1 MKIHDQVLSQEH
13 VPVASVAPNTAAT
26 TPGVTVAFDYS
37 QHHCNDPSAGDLPH
51 DDIQGGE
58 THVEEEVGVWLAPLP
73 PLWNAWWCG
82 GCCTLHYVDNGGDLL
97 GACVECG
104 DSRPVRNDVMLD
116 PNQVEQLKAMPG
128 LTYDATLLGNTGPP
142 PSLSLKMSGMMD
154 DGLLASS
161 PESMKSSEIDFLSN
175 KTDLKVSTKFSF
187 FERLHH
193 YMEHC
198 PISKDNHRAEE
209 VAIMV
214 EAGSIVRE
222 LGMMTKGSREKS
234 YHLEYLALIFP
245 VTASKT
251 NVYVRI

>member
-1 MKIHDQVLSQEH
+1 
-13 VPVASVAPNTAAT
+13 
-26 TPGVTVAFDYS
+26 
-37 QHHCNDPSAGDLPH
+37 
-51 DDIQGGE
+51 
-58 THVEEEVGVWLAPLP
+58 
-73 PLWNAWWCG
+73 
-82 GCCTLHYVDNGGDLL
+82 
-97 GACVECG
+97 
-104 DSRPVRNDVMLD
+104 MLN

-142 PSLSLKMSGMMD
+142 PSLSLKMSRMMD
-154 DGLLASS
+154 DDLLASS

-222 LGMMTKGSREKS
+222 LGMMTKESREKTF
-234 YHLEYLALIFP
+234 HQEYLALI
-245 VTASKT
+245 SKIPSERFEEDG
-251 NVYVRI
+251 VHEHMKLWFKGMRK